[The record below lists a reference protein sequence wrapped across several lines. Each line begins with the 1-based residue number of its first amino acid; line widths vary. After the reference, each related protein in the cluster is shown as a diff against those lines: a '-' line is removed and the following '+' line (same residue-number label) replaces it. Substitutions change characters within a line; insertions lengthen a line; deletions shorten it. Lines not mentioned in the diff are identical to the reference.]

1 MHAPVLERGVRT
13 RTPKTNGSQ
22 RVRVTIRCSAGA
34 ESMPGDLRAA
44 EKRQEPLRPKHV
56 GTRLR
61 PCLEGVLHQ
70 LAAFIQARL
79 GASGATTSLEFE
91 PVRVRV
97 NYGVSLNG

>member
-1 MHAPVLERGVRT
+1 MRT

-70 LAAFIQARL
+70 LAA
-79 GASGATTSLEFE
+79 LEFE